1 MNAVCEL
8 TADGNLRIPV
18 TVAATYF
25 PQDVCVAARDGD
37 DLLLVPLRG
46 PAGGGLLLKQRTPA
60 GDRVLL
66 VSEAL
71 GFAVSPGHYDTSWDA
86 DRGALR
92 VIMGTRLGS
101 ADDVIEGDPT

>member
-37 DLLLVPLRG
+37 DLLLV
-46 PAGGGLLLKQRTPA
+46 LKQRTRA

-92 VIMGTRLGS
+92 VIMGTRQGS